1 MSRISQLNQKKCAYC
16 GKTTN
21 FKKKTK
27 LVVIVNQD
35 NDKDDVD
42 LPTEVIDR
50 VNVGVIAVSLSLYEE
65 GMDLEELIEVTGIS
79 REDVSKCLEYL
90 IDDRMVRK
98 KIGSDTYRVSNFKK
112 MLQFLLSEGMVFPL
126 GDQFTKLQED
136 KND

>member
-1 MSRISQLNQKKCAYC
+1 M
-16 GKTTN
+16 
-21 FKKKTK
+21 
-27 LVVIVNQD
+27 NQD